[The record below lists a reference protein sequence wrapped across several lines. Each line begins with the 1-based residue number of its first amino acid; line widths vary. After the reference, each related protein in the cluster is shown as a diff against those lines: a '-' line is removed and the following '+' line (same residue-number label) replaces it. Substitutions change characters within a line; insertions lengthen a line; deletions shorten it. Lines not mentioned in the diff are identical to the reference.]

1 MGSTLWVC
9 GQLLLFGQYRLKGK
23 GLQRMVRRRGDAIY
37 SKGMKPLS
45 GPRPRRMVGD
55 VSEPQVSLS
64 LGKTHEAHTRII
76 LDLTALGAVC
86 FFF

>member
-1 MGSTLWVC
+1 
-9 GQLLLFGQYRLKGK
+9 
-23 GLQRMVRRRGDAIY
+23 
-37 SKGMKPLS
+37 MKPLS

-86 FFF
+86 FFLLLPGRV